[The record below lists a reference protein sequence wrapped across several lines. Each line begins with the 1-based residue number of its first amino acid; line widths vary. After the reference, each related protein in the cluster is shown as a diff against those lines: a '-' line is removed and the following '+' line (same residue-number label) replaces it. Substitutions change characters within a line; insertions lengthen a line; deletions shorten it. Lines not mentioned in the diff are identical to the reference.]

1 MDYIIAIIQPSK
13 LDAVQDALSA
23 LGVTGM
29 TVSEIQGY
37 GRQKGK
43 AEIYRGAEYQVN
55 FIPKTKLEIAVSN
68 KQTKDVCVAI
78 AKAASTGKIGD
89 GKIFTLPLSDVMRI
103 RTSETGEEAL

>member
-68 KQTKDVCVAI
+68 TQTKDVCAAI
-78 AKAASTGKIGD
+78 ANAASTGKIGD